1 MYYKVQNPFPVFQ
14 ILFTNSGSLYTN
26 LTLYYPV
33 LGCIFTGMFP
43 FKTFRFLLASCLLL
57 AMSWPAL
64 SQQKIISGTVKD
76 SHSEEPIPFASVS
89 FKNTT
94 VGKLSDSA
102 GHFTF
107 YLNNWPSDTLEIT
120 CVGYQPYR
128 VLLNT
133 QKDSFAISI
142 LMERGTFNEGAQLKS
157 KINKGLFVWKKIV
170 QHKPDNDRYRFNNF
184 SYELYN
190 KLELDL
196 KNINFEKFG
205 KFKPLKPISDLINEN
220 IDTAE
225 GIRYL
230 PAYLTETISDYYYQK
245 NPKRRREII
254 KAGNTSSVKNESF
267 LKMLGGMDQV
277 VNVYNNFI
285 PVFDKQF
292 VSPISDNGDYYYNYR
307 VIDTQVIASNRY
319 FHLVFTPRRKGGDTF
334 EGDCWVHVGTFAIQ
348 RMNLRLGK
356 EANVNFVENLSLIQE
371 YKMLDDTTWFLS
383 KDKFVADVSP
393 AGKDRPGF
401 IGRKTTT
408 YRNVI
413 INDSSVITE
422 LNKNKIGEE
431 IIVLPTAYDQN
442 KTYWTEARHEPL
454 SKTESGIIRMIDT
467 LTNAPVFQK
476 FTKTMGF
483 IGTGYLDVGNFQLG
497 PWMNWVTANGWEGF
511 RLRFDLGTNKY
522 FNRKIKLHTYLAYGF
537 GDKKLKGLAEA
548 FFLPKKDPRTYFY
561 ASFTNDLDFG
571 QNYYGEVTYDNI
583 FALAVRKKGIPV
595 KNIKVNEKR
604 LEFFHETLPWMS
616 NLISVVHKSTL
627 PLRNLLPIDSFKTV
641 GNRNPL
647 TTFEVSVRLR
657 FAWLERFVESHFY
670 RTSLGSIYPIGEINI
685 TQGFPGVLKSGHS
698 YTKVGAS
705 ISDNLK
711 IPPFGTLS
719 WNIYGGKTFGTLP
732 YTMLDIAP
740 GNEMHYYNKYAFNM
754 MNRWEFIHDKYGG
767 ISLEHNI
774 GNGIF
779 RYFPKLRFRQ
789 FWTAK
794 ALWGSLSP
802 ANKALNFK
810 AGHTFQTLDGKT
822 YLELGTGIDNI
833 FRVFRIDF
841 IWRVLPSTL
850 PKTGDK
856 TFGIFGSFRVA
867 F

>member
-1 MYYKVQNPFPVFQ
+1 MYLVKQYQRL
-14 ILFTNSGSLYTN
+14 ILLSL
-26 LTLYYPV
+26 LVAAL
-33 LGCIFTGMFP
+33 
-43 FKTFRFLLASCLLL
+43 
-57 AMSWPAL
+57 PAR
-64 SQQKIISGTVKD
+64 SQQKVLTGQVRD
-76 SHSEEPIPFASVS
+76 AHSEEPVPFASVS
-89 FKNTT
+89 FRNTT
-94 VGKLSDSA
+94 AGRQADSA

-107 YLNNWPSDTLEIT
+107 YLANWPSDTIEIT
-120 CVGYQPYR
+120 CVGYQSFRLLLPVGKDSVFIS
-128 VLLNT
+128 VLL
-133 QKDSFAISI
+133 
-142 LMERGTFNEGAQLKS
+142 ERGTFTEGAQVKTR
-157 KINKGLFVWKKIV
+157 INKGLFVWRKVV
-170 QHKPDNDRYRFNNF
+170 QHKPENDRYRFANF

-205 KFKPLKPISDLINEN
+205 RFKPLKPVTDLINQN
-220 IDTAE
+220 IDTSE

-230 PAYLTETISDYYYQK
+230 PAYLTEALSDYYYQK
-245 NPKRRREII
+245 NPKKRREII
-254 KAGNTSSVKNESF
+254 KAANTNGVKNESV

-307 VIDTQVIASNRY
+307 VIDTQVIASQRY

-334 EGDCWVHVGTFAIQ
+334 EGDCWVHAGSFAIQ
-348 RMNLRLGK
+348 KMNLRLGK
-356 EANVNFVENLSLIQE
+356 EANVNFVDNLSLIQE
-371 YKMLDDTTWFLS
+371 YTRLNDSTWFLA
-383 KDKFVADVSP
+383 KDKFVADISP

-408 YRNVI
+408 YRNVVV
-413 INDSSVITE
+413 NDSSVVNE
-422 LNKNKIGEE
+422 LNKNKLTEE
-431 IIVLPTAYDQN
+431 IITLPQAAEKD
-442 KTYWTEARHEPL
+442 KIYWARVRHEPL
-454 SKTESGIIRMIDT
+454 TKTESGIIRMIDT

-476 FTKTMGF
+476 FTKTMAF

-497 PWMNWVTANGWEGF
+497 PWMNWFTSNSWEGF
-511 RLRFDLGTNKY
+511 RMRFDIGTNKY

-537 GDKKLKGLAEA
+537 GDRKLKGMAEA

-571 QNYYGEVTYDNI
+571 QNYYGEVTSDNI
-583 FALAVRKKGIPV
+583 FALAVRKNGIPI

-616 NLISVVHKSTL
+616 NLLTIVHKSSL
-627 PLRNLLPIDSFKTV
+627 PLRNLPPLDSFRTE
-641 GNRNPL
+641 GNASPM
-647 TTFEVSVRLR
+647 TTFEVSFRLR

-685 TQGFPGVLKSGHS
+685 TQGFPGVAASGYH
-698 YTKVGAS
+698 YTKLSAS
-705 ISDNLK
+705 LSDNIK
-711 IPPFGTLS
+711 VPPFGNIS
-719 WNIYGGKTFGTLP
+719 INIYGGKTFGTLP
-732 YTMLDIAP
+732 YTLLDIAP
-740 GNEMHYYNKYAFNM
+740 GNEMYYYNKYAFNM
-754 MNRWEFIHDKYGG
+754 MNRWEFIHDKYAG
-767 ISLEHNI
+767 INIEHNI
-774 GNGIF
+774 GNGLF
-779 RYFPKLRFRQ
+779 RMFPKLRFRQ

-794 ALWGSLSP
+794 ALWGSLSDE
-802 ANKALNFK
+802 NKSLNFK
-810 AGHTFQTLDGKT
+810 KGHNFQTLDGKT

-841 IWRVLPSTL
+841 VWRVLPSTL

-856 TFGIFGSFRVA
+856 TFGVFGSFRLV